1 MGFSLTQYD
10 HVEKF
15 TLLQAFEYLNK
26 NEISTDIAMLL
37 IFEKIFDLNKGNSK
51 LSVYG
56 QVEGGYRYDAST
68 YEIEN
73 ILNVYRWYRNP
84 DNPQSFSREYT
95 FDDEDIKTLNTYFF
109 DKKEFCNFFDLS
121 YKSEA
126 DEKFDEL
133 IENIPK
139 LFEQYNESLK
149 EIAKQIE
156 EIEELENENF
166 EQAEE
171 IALLKAENEQLRA
184 MQAVE
189 NVVDTAVDY
198 NNFTIYGHT
207 SENLEMLFT
216 VAKKIADRCV
226 PDNPHSYPTK
236 EQLTEYIKKYYSD
249 STKLCEAIYQIIIP
263 EKVKTRGRP
272 PEGVETFKGFL

>member
-26 NEISTDIAMLL
+26 KEISTDIAMLL

-56 QVEGGYRYDAST
+56 QIEGGYRYDASI

-156 EIEELENENF
+156 EIEKLENENF

-171 IALLKAENEQLRA
+171 IALLKAENKQLRA
-184 MQAVE
+184 MQAVNNGG
-189 NVVDTAVDY
+189 NVAIIDCVNAS
-198 NNFTIYGHT
+198 IYGHT
-207 SENLEMLFT
+207 SELLSILFRVVKEFWANAET
-216 VAKKIADRCV
+216 PPKNAHIEAWIEQEYPITRYPYVSKAVRQYIATIAR
-226 PDNPHSYPTK
+226 PQS
-236 EQLTEYIKKYYSD
+236 
-249 STKLCEAIYQIIIP
+249 KL
-263 EKVKTRGRP
+263 K
-272 PEGVETFKGFL
+272 

>member
-133 IENIPK
+133 MENIPK

-149 EIAKQIE
+149 EIEKQIE
-156 EIEELENENF
+156 EIEKLENENF

-184 MQAVE
+184 MQE
-189 NVVDTAVDY
+189 VDNGGKVATLSEYEGELPPKTDADKLADFIELVFNPDLLDNGKIPTYSRLHTKLTAKYRDRKI
-198 NNFTIYGHT
+198 T
-207 SENLEMLFT
+207 
-216 VAKKIADRCV
+216 AK
-226 PDNPHSYPTK
+226 NT
-236 EQLTEYIKKYYSD
+236 IKKY
-249 STKLCEAIYQIIIP
+249 LNQ
-263 EKVKTRGRP
+263 
-272 PEGVETFKGFL
+272 F